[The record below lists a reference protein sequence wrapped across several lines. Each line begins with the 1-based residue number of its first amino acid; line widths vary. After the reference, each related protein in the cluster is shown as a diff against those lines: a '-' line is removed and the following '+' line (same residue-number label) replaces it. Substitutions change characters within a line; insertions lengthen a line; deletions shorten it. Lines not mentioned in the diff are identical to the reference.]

1 MKTFWQLR
9 EEMNKNEITVGNY
22 TTTHFHMCGSA
33 IKAMKKHSDVDGA
46 EELTRMQDDFYKFE
60 KQFLNKE
67 PSDSDKQKAQSMYD
81 NIMDK
86 AKAAGIEKDIGS
98 YMKMHRDSIVKGK
111 PKPGFGRV
119 DTQENPMKTYWQIKE
134 TIEAARSVLDEE
146 LTMMSHGGEQT
157 HIISGMKHNQRD
169 ADKAKHA
176 TIHATAKHAG
186 VHADKIKKHHETMSN
201 VMGDDHHYM
210 RHEPVKKGTKSD
222 DKAGRGGHGDVH
234 HHKDLASYVKHHAKN
249 DAEEYKNRHHY
260 YEEE

>member
-1 MKTFWQLR
+1 
-9 EEMNKNEITVGNY
+9 
-22 TTTHFHMCGSA
+22 
-33 IKAMKKHSDVDGA
+33 
-46 EELTRMQDDFYKFE
+46 
-60 KQFLNKE
+60 
-67 PSDSDKQKAQSMYD
+67 
-81 NIMDK
+81 
-86 AKAAGIEKDIGS
+86 
-98 YMKMHRDSIVKGK
+98 
-111 PKPGFGRV
+111 
-119 DTQENPMKTYWQIKE
+119 MKTYWEIKE
-134 TIEAARSVLDEE
+134 SIEAARSVLNEE

-186 VHADKIKKHHETMSN
+186 VHPNKIKNHHDTMSD

-222 DKAGRGGHGDVH
+222 DKAGRGGHGEVH